1 MNVNVMKNSQAAID
15 LAAKIGIKVRKRAPE
30 LLMVCGVASFVGTI
44 VTACKATTKLE
55 EIKAEAKS
63 TLDEIDDMEK
73 QELEEYT
80 HEDAHKD
87 KGIIK
92 LKTAVKVAKLY
103 APTIVL
109 GSATMLCFFGSHIIL
124 KRRNVALSAV
134 AVGADKAFK
143 EYRKKVAER
152 FGEEVEKELR
162 YGLVEKEIELEETDS
177 KGKTKKTKETIK
189 VPDKNGYMGQFDF
202 FFDETCPG
210 YDANDDKSKR
220 AFYNKTYVLNIQEQ
234 ANRELKRRYYY
245 FHEPLKV
252 NDIADMFNRARFGAA
267 GDAALFWYNPDDP
280 LCKENRHIDFGIF
293 NSKDPDARAF
303 VNGQECTVRIRLN
316 PDEISGD
323 YIL

>member
-92 LKTAVKVAKLY
+92 LKTAVKVVKLY

-134 AVGADKAFK
+134 ALASDKALK
-143 EYRKKVAER
+143 EYRQKVAEK

-162 YGLVEKEIELEETDS
+162 YGLVEKEYEKEVTDD
-177 KGKTKKTKETIK
+177 KGKTKKVKEKIK
-189 VPDKNGYMGQFDF
+189 AVDKNGYRGQFDF
-202 FFDETCPG
+202 YFDETCPG
-210 YDANDDKSKR
+210 WDKN
-220 AFYNKTYVLNIQEQ
+220 AHYNKRYVLERQDWVNK
-234 ANRELKRRYYY
+234 ELKRRYYK
-245 FHEPLKV
+245 FHEPLTV
-252 NDIADMFNRARFGAA
+252 NDVCDQFNIPRMPGGNSA
-267 GDAALFWYNPDDP
+267 GWWYDPDDQT
-280 LCKENRHIDFGIF
+280 CKDDIHINFGVF
-293 NSKDPDARAF
+293 NVHDEDARAF
-303 VNGQECTVRIRLN
+303 VNGLERCLRVCLEPDTLDVWSYY
-316 PDEISGD
+316 DEIRN
-323 YIL
+323 